1 MHPHSSVQSLSRVQL
16 FVTPWTAAHQ
26 ASLFITNSWSLPK
39 LMSIKSVMP
48 SNHLIHCHPL
58 LLLPSILPSI
68 RAFSNESVLHI
79 RWPKYW
85 SFTFS
90 ISPSNEYSGLISFGM
105 DWFDLLQSKGLSRV
119 FSNNNSKASILWG
132 SAFFIVQCSHPYMT
146 TGKTI
151 ALTRWNFVGKV
162 MSWLFN
168 MLSRFVV
175 TFLPR
180 SKHLLISWLR
190 LPSALILEPP
200 KIVCHCFH
208 YFPSYLLWSDGT
220 GCHDLHFLNVEF
232 YASIFSLFFNFHWE
246 AL

>member
-39 LMSIKSVMP
+39 LMSIKSVMI

-79 RWPKYW
+79 RWAKYW

-132 SAFFIVQCSHPYMT
+132 SAFFIVQRSHPYMT

-151 ALTRWNFVGKV
+151 ALTILTFVSKV
-162 MSWLFN
+162 MPLLFN

-232 YASIFSLFFNFHWE
+232 YASIFSLFFNFH
-246 AL
+246 